1 MANTTK
7 KNTKVEKNEERTEG
21 KRNQLFALWKQK
33 SKDGKTTYFTGKA
46 NTGISLRAFYNTK
59 KKNPNEPDLRI
70 YTYVDGETSKENVGA
85 MWCNASKKDNTKK
98 YLSGTFD
105 GVKVIAFFNSTD
117 NEKAPYITAY
127 VSEERA
133 EATKEEKEAVQTE
146 FEEIPDEETLPF

>member
-33 SKDGKTTYFTGKA
+33 SNDGKTTYFTGKA

-70 YTYVDGETSKENVGA
+70 YTYVNSETSKECVGGL
-85 MWCNASKKDNTKK
+85 WCNVSKKDSTKK
-98 YLSGTFD
+98 YLSGIFD
-105 GVKVIAFFNSTD
+105 GIKVVAFFNTSE
-117 NEKAPYITAY
+117 NENAPYISAY
-127 VSEERA
+127 TQ
-133 EATKEEKEAVQTE
+133 EARPEAPKEEKEAVQVE
-146 FEEIPDEETLPF
+146 FEEIPAEEELPF

>member
-7 KNTKVEKNEERTEG
+7 KNTKVEKNEERTES
-21 KRNQLFALWKQK
+21 KRNQLLALWKQK

-70 YTYVDGETSKENVGA
+70 FTSVDGEISKEPVGA

-98 YLSGTFD
+98 YLSGIFD
-105 GVKVIAFFNSTD
+105 GIKVVAFFNSSE
-117 NEKAPYITAY
+117 NEKAPYISAY
-127 VSEERA
+127 TQ
-133 EATKEEKEAVQTE
+133 EARPEAPKEEKGAVQFE
-146 FEEIPDEETLPF
+146 FEEIPADEELPF